1 MATTIVTK
9 SGSGAPTASDLVAGE
24 LAVDLTNKR
33 LYTEDSGG
41 TVLELGTN
49 PASNVTFGDNTKAI
63 FGAGSDLQIYS
74 DGTQS
79 YISDQGAGSLFIR
92 SGSNIY
98 VQNAG
103 GTANYFKG
111 TDGGAAELFHNGSS
125 KLATTNTGI
134 DVAGSVTAESLGIGT
149 SLPRSLINAS
159 SATGAILTLESSDTS
174 LGEGD
179 VVGQINFYAN
189 DASTNSTGNKAF
201 IKAYSETAGGNKVGL
216 EFATSGS
223 NSATGVTAMTIDS
236 DGDISFYEDTGTTPK
251 FYWDASSEYLGIGT
265 DSPTQP
271 LNVLVPDNS
280 GVQIESAAGH
290 KAYLFFG
297 DEASNTVGRVG
308 YDHAT
313 DTMGLWTASAEVVV
327 IDSSGIDVTGSVT
340 ADGLIVD
347 GNGSTTGVLTLGSA
361 GVANA
366 FINSADSLYINI
378 DSNNDQSGGND
389 FQIARNSTGTAG
401 QKIFLAGENGDI
413 SFYEDTGTTPKFYW
427 DASAES
433 LGIGTTPD
441 AALHVVSSTVAEFK
455 VGNIGP
461 SNNSAIRVSRNDT
474 TVTTGNP
481 LGYLEFGGND
491 STSNLDTAF
500 AYVGAEASGTHAA
513 GNNPTELVFG
523 TTDNNAGAPVKRMTI
538 DSSGRVGIGTDSPS
552 EELTIRSSVPKIQ
565 IEDSDGTNQYGQF
578 YHSAGITAILA
589 RNDTSDGTIV
599 FQKYDGT
606 TTDET
611 MRIDASGNLLVGTT
625 VSGGVGATIYNP
637 AGVGRIDLNKSFSGA
652 ATAMGFYYN
661 GGQVGSITYTDT
673 STSFNT
679 SSDQR
684 LKENIAD
691 APSASDDI
699 DAIQV
704 RSFDWKADGEHQKY
718 GMIAQE
724 LQTVAPEAVSG
735 NADSEEMMGVDYSK
749 LVPMMLKEIQSLRA
763 RVAQLES

>member
-49 PASNVTFGDNTKAI
+49 PASDVTFGDNTKAV
-63 FGAGSDLQIYS
+63 FGAGSDLQIYH
-74 DGTQS
+74 DGSHS
-79 YISDQGAGSLFIR
+79 YVSDQGTGNL
-92 SGSNIY
+92 
-98 VQNAG
+98 VL
-103 GTANYFKG
+103 KG
-111 TDGGAAELFHNGSS
+111 NNFRVYNAAEDKLMFAGNNGGISYMYYDGS
-125 KLATTNTGI
+125 VRIATSASGI
-134 DVAGSVTAESLGIGT
+134 DVTGNSGGGGGSTTPVVVVISDTDTGSSWASGDIFAATDYKSADGSGAGSGVRVRTGISQEGSSGATSSYIVQTA
-149 SLPRSLINAS
+149 PA
-159 SATGAILTLESSDTS
+159 
-174 LGEGD
+174 
-179 VVGQINFYAN
+179 
-189 DASTNSTGNKAF
+189 
-201 IKAYSETAGGNKVGL
+201 TAGIMVDRLKIS
-216 EFATSGS
+216 SG
-223 NSATGVTAMTIDS
+223 
-236 DGDISFYEDTGTTPK
+236 GDLSLYEDTGTTPK

-313 DTMGLWTASAEVVV
+313 DAMGLWTASAEVVV

-340 ADGLIVD
+340 ADGLTVD
-347 GNGSTTGVLTLGSA
+347 AGSA
-361 GVANA
+361 NQVATFSSTDAGA
-366 FINSADSLYINI
+366 FLYIQ
-378 DSNNDQSGGND
+378 DNNALGYYHGSSGGSYVIRDTDNKTR
-389 FQIARNSTGTAG
+389 INIGSG
-401 QKIFLAGENGDI
+401 GDI
-413 SFYEDTGTTPKFYW
+413 SFYEDTGTTPKFFW
-427 DASAES
+427 DASAEF
-433 LGIGTTPD
+433 LGIGTTSP
-441 AALHVVSSTVAEFK
+441 ASSLDIRSANTAVQSR
-455 VGNIGP
+455 GNLY
-461 SNNSAIRVSRNDT
+461 
-474 TVTTGNP
+474 VTTTSTAAINEGAQISLGGAYTGASETFFGAIAARKENATVGDFNAYLQFSVRNTGN
-481 LGYLEFGGND
+481 LSE
-491 STSNLDTAF
+491 
-500 AYVGAEASGTHAA
+500 
-513 GNNPTELVFG
+513 
-523 TTDNNAGAPVKRMTI
+523 KMRI

-552 EELTIRSSVPKIQ
+552 EELTIRASVPKIQ

-611 MRIDASGNLLVGTT
+611 MRIDASGNVLVGQSSTALPGAGNTT
-625 VSGGVGATIYNP
+625 EGISVSGQYDAIFVSRGTGSAIV
-637 AGVGRIDLNKSFSGA
+637 LNRNSDGDIQQFRKDGE
-652 ATAMGFYYN
+652 T
-661 GGQVGSITYTDT
+661 VGSISIT
-673 STSFNT
+673 SSATAFNT

-691 APSASDDI
+691 ADDAGSKI

-704 RSFDWKADGEHQKY
+704 RKFDWKADGSHQDY
-718 GMIAQE
+718 GMVAQE

-735 NADSEEMMGVDYSK
+735 DADSEDMMGVDYSK

-763 RVAQLES
+763 RIAALES